1 MLQFRFTK
9 LPMSAVQTTSPQ
21 RLAANRANAQ
31 KSTGPTTPEGKAI
44 SSLHAV
50 KSGLTGKAVLL
61 PSDDVAAY
69 EAHIARFQKELQ
81 PVGDRETHLVQALA
95 DTQWR
100 LDRIPNLETGLFA
113 LGRMRYADLF
123 ADVKDEPLR
132 TMLLDAHI
140 LMTDAQHF
148 KNLHLQEARLRR
160 QFRQDLDELRQLQAE
175 RKEKEAPTRPET
187 KPALRVAA
195 VGSGFE
201 FANLSS
207 DHRGGE
213 MDIYGQANPAR
224 FPHSSDAVSA
234 ETQTA

>member
-1 MLQFRFTK
+1 MKAKVLQFPVVECALLNTMPVLNDIGPK
-9 LPMSAVQTTSPQ
+9 

-44 SSLHAV
+44 SSLNAV

-81 PVGDRETHLVQALA
+81 PVSDRETHLVQSLA

-123 ADVKDEPLR
+123 ADVSDEQLR
-132 TMLLDAHI
+132 TMLLDTHI
-140 LMTDAQHF
+140 LMTDAKHF
-148 KNLHLQEARLRR
+148 KNLHLQESRLRR
-160 QFRQDLDELRQLQAE
+160 QYEKDRQELRQLQAE

-201 FANLSS
+201 FATSPQPS
-207 DHRGGE
+207 
-213 MDIYGQANPAR
+213 QSASASANRPSELNPDR
-224 FPHSSDAVSA
+224 
-234 ETQTA
+234 T